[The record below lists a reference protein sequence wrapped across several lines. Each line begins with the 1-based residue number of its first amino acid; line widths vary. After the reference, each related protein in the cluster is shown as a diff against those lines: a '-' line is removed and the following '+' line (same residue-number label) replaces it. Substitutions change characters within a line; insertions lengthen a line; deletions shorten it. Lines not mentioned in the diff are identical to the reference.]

1 MSEKTTKQKTTFI
14 KKKAGPQ
21 LGYRTSDFF
30 KAKTFSSFNKG
41 KGFAPGQFK
50 TQHKG

>member
-1 MSEKTTKQKTTFI
+1 MAKDSVKQKTPFI

-30 KAKTFSSFNKG
+30 KGRTFGKSIKGQGFNP
-41 KGFAPGQFK
+41 ASFK

>member
-1 MSEKTTKQKTTFI
+1 MAKTSVKQKIPFI
-14 KKKAGPQ
+14 KKKAGHQ

-30 KAKTFSSFNKG
+30 KGRTFGNVNRGQKFN
-41 KGFAPGQFK
+41 PTQFK

>member
-1 MSEKTTKQKTTFI
+1 MAKNTTKQKTPFI

-30 KAKTFSSFNKG
+30 KGRTFSGSNKSQRSN
-41 KGFAPGQFK
+41 PTQFK